1 MGKWKTIVGVLLVLI
16 LGALAGSLG
25 TEWFLKSRHPLFKQD
40 PEQRVAFIMQRLS
53 DRLDLTAVQQPA
65 IETVVRRMDEELQ
78 RHLDQQ
84 RLEMRRILDS
94 YASAIK
100 PMLSPEQ
107 QEKFAAFKQELE
119 ARRKNRKHPPEP

>member
-1 MGKWKTIVGVLLVLI
+1 MGKWKTIAGVLLVLI
-16 LGALAGSLG
+16 LGALTGSLG

-53 DRLDLTAVQQPA
+53 DRLDLSAAQRPA

-94 YASAIK
+94 YAAVIK

-107 QEKFAAFKQELE
+107 QEKLAAFRQELE
-119 ARRKNRKHPPEP
+119 ARRKNRRPPPEP